1 MLDQKLLE
9 RQARET
15 GLCPVREELF
25 GQCFDE
31 IIRQVTLDD
40 PNRGMLLHRVRD
52 DIKRTNEAYTI
63 LYQNAVTFAMR
74 KQLQAEHGKQELVD
88 QINAEK
94 KLRQTQMNRIVEMKR
109 RIEDLN
115 TRNRERREVDDKKRE
130 EELKFLNFQNEHL
143 KAFFRQ
149 IDEKT

>member
-1 MLDQKLLE
+1 
-9 RQARET
+9 
-15 GLCPVREELF
+15 
-25 GQCFDE
+25 
-31 IIRQVTLDD
+31 
-40 PNRGMLLHRVRD
+40 
-52 DIKRTNEAYTI
+52 
-63 LYQNAVTFAMR
+63 MR

-149 IDEKT
+149 IDEKTWYYKVTDEKSEDIIPLNNSISDLKFKLIYDDFIIQIIITN